1 MKMILNVEEHLA
13 IMVGLSLGFGP
24 LVYEDQKCQI
34 LFIVGKNCVQYKLC

>member
-13 IMVGLSLGFGP
+13 IMVGLSLGFRP

-34 LFIVGKNCVQYKLC
+34 LLIAGNSFAQYKL